1 MADIPPNRQ
10 SILAVEEASPPVLGS
25 GEGRQV
31 EAEDPSAHER
41 VPQTQVS
48 NKPEATSLLTPARA
62 IQPPLGYAKNFRH
75 CNCYRDY
82 IAVDES
88 AYGCP
93 PVSARGFFPESFYE
107 FVAINS
113 VFGNFHLFLE
123 VDR

>member
-1 MADIPPNRQ
+1 LADIPPNRQ

-31 EAEDPSAHER
+31 EAEDPAAHEQ

-48 NKPEATSLLTPARA
+48 NRLEATSLLTPARA
-62 IQPPLGYAKNFRH
+62 IQLPLGYAKNFRR
-75 CNCYRDY
+75 CNCFRDY

-93 PVSARGFFPESFYE
+93 
-107 FVAINS
+107 
-113 VFGNFHLFLE
+113 
-123 VDR
+123 

>member
-1 MADIPPNRQ
+1 MADIPSYRWRV
-10 SILAVEEASPPVLGS
+10 LTVEEASPPVLGS

-31 EAEDPSAHER
+31 EAEDPAAHEW

-48 NKPEATSLLTPARA
+48 NRLEATSLLTPARA
-62 IQPPLGYAKNFRH
+62 IQLPLGYAKNFRH

-93 PVSARGFFPESFYE
+93 YVSARGIKNLLSKSG
-107 FVAINS
+107 I
-113 VFGNFHLFLE
+113 GLWL
-123 VDR
+123 VDMKNRLRQRED